1 MSVPL
6 KLKDSAAPTDLQV
19 MTDAEQNYLAY
30 QVGLGL
36 AALDSTGVGR
46 LGIITDGT
54 NPSLG
59 EFFDTSYDSAVGTQS
74 ALLTLTTVG
83 SQIWQKV
90 GTETMSGNDY
100 RIPVTQ
106 RDSDGQRV
114 IQEMNTSD
122 LNTLLDRINSRIH
135 TSDYPGTYKLATS
148 APSGDYAVELSGITT
163 DTRSDGTSTA
173 YNLYK
178 RTTMTAPTTVRPF
191 AIKRSNGDSGS
202 YQGLMVMTDNQIK
215 NSLGMKM
222 RNRTMADSDGI
233 GTYKILSSAQG
244 NPTSAGFS
252 GTWQSKGSAT
262 DTRQVTTA
270 QNYTRDRTS
279 TYTRLR
285 SSTYSASYERT
296 RSSNY
301 TSDSTTVRQSN
312 YTSTYTKT
320 RTSTYSPAFVGDF
333 IGDYSRTRITDYT
346 RTRTSTLNYQST
358 SSGNYVG
365 DYTRNVNYSRNFTG
379 DYIGVS
385 TTTERYNGSNYWR
398 ITHDYYGTYADI
410 SVYWNGVE
418 VYYNR
423 RQPPS
428 NAYTVTASGIYRRG
442 SSQGGYSY
450 TSNYAVYTE
459 TSETYSAN
467 YARNYAG
474 SVTYQGNYSRNFLG
488 DYTRVGSYQGDYTGN
503 FLGDYLAESQRVTA
517 SGFSRDFLGD
527 YSRSFDRDRNTNYA
541 RNYIG
546 NYARNFARNFL
557 GDYIDNYTGN
567 FTGNYVGGSTTGPS
581 YSTNPK
587 TVWIRM
593 ELDPEEQDHDYLV
606 RVYWGGGLVYQQ
618 YGNSTIGNATSVTGT
633 DGKTYTRGGGQ
644 TGGGINEPY
653 PASSSYSV
661 NYYSVTQTSTADY
674 IRTRVTDY
682 TRISLEN
689 YARNYAG
696 DFQGDYSRNFL
707 GDYTGDYSRN
717 YEGTRSSNY
726 AGAAAFSR
734 DFAGNYIG
742 DFTRDFNAA
751 YTGDYSTNFAG
762 NYLGNYSREF
772 LGNYS
777 RTFTGNY
784 GGTSIDAGG
793 TNIETYT
800 MYVRIA

>member
-6 KLKDSAAPTDLQV
+6 KLKDSATPTDLQV

-59 EFFDTSYDSAVGTQS
+59 EFFDTSYDSAVGTQG

-83 SQIWQKV
+83 SQIWQKA

-106 RDSDGQRV
+106 RDSDGQRI

-148 APSGDYAVELSGITT
+148 APSGDYAVELSGVTT

-333 IGDYSRTRITDYT
+333 IGDYSRTRVTDYT

-379 DYIGVS
+379 DYTGVS

-410 SVYWNGVE
+410 SVYWNGAE
-418 VYYNR
+418 VYYSR

-428 NAYTVTASGIYRRG
+428 NAYTVTANGIYRRG
-442 SSQGGYSY
+442 TEQGGYSY

-459 TSETYSAN
+459 TSETYTGN
-467 YARNYAG
+467 YSRNYTG
-474 SVTYQGNYSRNFLG
+474 SLNYQGNYSRDFLG

-527 YSRSFDRDRNTNYA
+527 YARSFDRDRNTNYA
-541 RNYIG
+541 RNYVG

-557 GDYIDNYTGN
+557 GNYTANYTGN
-567 FTGNYVGGSTTGPS
+567 FQGDYIAQSYARSFSRTLYVGPDQETFY
-581 YSTNPK
+581 YST
-587 TVWIRM
+587 WYS
-593 ELDPEEQDHDYLV
+593 L
-606 RVYWGGGLVYQQ
+606 
-618 YGNSTIGNATSVTGT
+618 
-633 DGKTYTRGGGQ
+633 
-644 TGGGINEPY
+644 
-653 PASSSYSV
+653 SY
-661 NYYSVTQTSTADY
+661 D
-674 IRTRVTDY
+674 RTRATDY

-696 DFQGDYSRNFL
+696 NFQGDYSRNFL

-726 AGAAAFSR
+726 AGAAAYSR

-784 GGTSIDAGG
+784 GGISIDAGG